1 MEKKYSESS
10 KMKKN
15 NFATVRQAEDLAKK
29 IIRKGTFQWLQAA
42 AEDGFTHF
50 KNIKDLNSIKIL
62 PKHLA
67 RIIKADFTKMFF
79 NNKII
84 SPLILS
90 PMGHQTQFNKLGE
103 IEMAEGI
110 NLAQTIGIFGTQGRM
125 SLSDIR
131 KKNTTA
137 KIAWTIF
144 PFGNKK
150 WIIDQI
156 KSAEKNKCTAVVIC
170 IDANVRSYRYL
181 DRELLNYDARKY
193 GKRTNEVSPN
203 PKLALKYD
211 WKLIS
216 FVKKNTKLPLIVKG
230 ILSVEDAKKAI
241 RNGAEGIWISNH
253 GGRMLKKG
261 ISGVKALIDKK
272 KKIKSKKIKII
283 VDGGVRRGS
292 DIIKYLCL
300 GADYVGIGRPAIYGL
315 ICNGSEGVRKIFEIL
330 NEEMRTAMINS
341 GFKNLKSFSKN
352 RLIIDEK
359 F

>member
-1 MEKKYSESS
+1 
-10 KMKKN
+10 MKKN

-110 NLAQTIGIFGTQGRM
+110 NLAQTIGIFGTQ
-125 SLSDIR
+125 
-131 KKNTTA
+131 
-137 KIAWTIF
+137 
-144 PFGNKK
+144 
-150 WIIDQI
+150 
-156 KSAEKNKCTAVVIC
+156 VIC

-253 GGRMLKKG
+253 GGRMLNSG
-261 ISGVKALIDKK
+261 ISGVKALIDIK

-330 NEEMRTAMINS
+330 NEEMRTAMINA

>member
-1 MEKKYSESS
+1 ES
-10 KMKKN
+10 
-15 NFATVRQAEDLAKK
+15 LAKK

-50 KNIKDLNSIKIL
+50 KNIEDLNSVKIL

-67 RIIKADFTKMFF
+67 KIINTDFSKLFF
-79 NNKII
+79 NNKIT

-90 PMGHQTQFNKLGE
+90 PMGHQTQFNNLGE
-103 IEMAEGI
+103 IEMAKGT
-110 NLAQTIGIFGTQGRM
+110 NLAKTIGIFGTQGRM
-125 SLSDIR
+125 SLNDIV
-131 KKNTTA
+131 KKNNSA

-150 WIIDQI
+150 WILDQI
-156 KSAEKNKCTAVVIC
+156 KSAEINKCCAIVIC

-193 GKRTNEVSPN
+193 GKRTNKIPPN

-211 WKLIS
+211 WKLIN
-216 FVKKNTKLPLIVKG
+216 FIKKNTKLPLIVKG

-241 RNGAEGIWISNH
+241 QNGAEGIWISNH
-253 GGRMLKKG
+253 GGRMLNSG
-261 ISGVKALIDKK
+261 ISGVKALIDIK

-300 GADYVGIGRPAIYGL
+300 GADYVGIGRPAVYGL
-315 ICNGSEGVRKIFEIL
+315 ICGGANGVRKIFDIL
-330 NEEMRTAMINS
+330 NEEMRTAMINA

-352 RLIIDEK
+352 RLEIDEK